1 MFNKFEILGIGISV
15 VVMAVGLYLVRLE
28 NFFLSGIERQ
38 QAAISEAGLRVI
50 DSTRGVESSE
60 LRSALEAS
68 ARNGRISELI
78 VTDVRFGTGDEVK
91 AGDTVAVNYVGTLQ
105 NGQEFDNSYKRGQ
118 PFIFKVGAGNVIQGW
133 EEGIVGMKVGGQRVL
148 VIPSDKAYGSR
159 GFGPI
164 PGNATLVFSIE
175 LMSIQ

>member
-1 MFNKFEILGIGISV
+1 MFNKFEIIGIGISV
-15 VVMAVGLYLVRLE
+15 AVMAVGLYLVRLE
-28 NFFLSGIERQ
+28 TFFLSSGAGQ
-38 QAAISEAGLRVI
+38 QAAVSEASLRVV

-60 LRSALEAS
+60 LRSVLEAS

-91 AGDTVAVNYVGTLQ
+91 VGDTVVVNYVGTLQ

-118 PFIFKVGAGNVIQGW
+118 PFSFKVGAGNVIQGW
-133 EEGIVGMKVGGQRVL
+133 EEGIIGMKAGGQRVL
-148 VIPSDKAYGSR
+148 VIPSNKAYGNR

-175 LMSIQ
+175 LVAIN